1 MSITVLNPG
10 LLTSVQDA
18 GRVGYQQFGVS
29 VSGVMDPRA
38 MKIANILVGNEDN
51 EAVLECTM
59 MGPQLRLDADNVIA
73 ITGGD
78 LGPTLDNQ
86 PVENYA
92 ALAVRAGQTL
102 RFTALRSGCRAYIA
116 FAGGLD
122 IPLVM
127 DSRSTYMKAKIGGFE
142 GRKLQ
147 KDDAIGFRAPR
158 SSLPNLDQR
167 RVAPEVAPQRE
178 FTVRVLMGPQDDL
191 FTPAG
196 IQTFLSETYTVTNE
210 FDRMG
215 CRMEGAVIEHIS
227 GGDIISDGIA
237 FGAIQV
243 PTAGK
248 PIIMLAD
255 RQTTGGYTKI
265 ANVITADF
273 RIIGQLKGGDRV
285 RFVKTDIETAQAEL
299 LAEREALRRL
309 RETLDPAPKSEPKK
323 ERGFFKNLFKK

>member
-10 LLTSVQDA
+10 LLTTVQDL

-38 MKIANILVGNEDN
+38 TMLANILVGNEDG

-59 MGPQLRLDADNVIA
+59 MGPHLQFDQANVIA

-78 LGPTLDNQ
+78 LGATLDGQ
-86 PVENYA
+86 PVSTYCA
-92 ALAVRAGQTL
+92 IKVAAGQVL
-102 RFTALRSGCRAYIA
+102 RFTAPKKGCRAFIA

-122 IPLVM
+122 IPEVM
-127 DSRSTYMKAKIGGFE
+127 GSRSTYMKAKIGGLN
-142 GRKLQ
+142 GRKLE
-147 KDDAIGFRAPR
+147 KGDKIGFRAPKADF
-158 SSLPNLDQR
+158 PNMNAR
-167 RVAPEVAPQRE
+167 AMAPEFVARPE
-178 FTVRVLMGPQDDL
+178 YTVRVLLGPQDDY
-191 FTPAG
+191 FTQEG
-196 IQTFLSETYTVTNE
+196 INTFLSEVYTVTPE

-215 CRMEGAVIEHIS
+215 CRLEGAVIQHKD

-243 PTAGK
+243 PSAGK
-248 PIIMLAD
+248 PIIMLGD

-273 RIIGQLKGGDRV
+273 RILAQLKQGDKV
-285 RFVKTDIETAQAEL
+285 RFEKVSIKAAQDAL
-299 LAEREALRRL
+299 LTQRAALRHIRN
-309 RETLDPAPKSEPKK
+309 AIN
-323 ERGFFKNLFKK
+323 G

>member
-10 LLTSVQDA
+10 LLTTVQDM

-38 MKIANILVGNEDN
+38 TSIANILVGNDEG

-59 MGPQLRLDADNVIA
+59 LGPQLRFDAANCIA

-78 LGPTLDNQ
+78 LGPTLDGKPISNYCAVS
-86 PVENYA
+86 VE
-92 ALAVRAGQTL
+92 AGQVL
-102 RFTALRSGCRAYIA
+102 RFTGPKTGCRAFIA

-122 IPLVM
+122 IPVVM
-127 DSRSTYMKAKIGGFE
+127 GSRSTYMKAKIGGLE
-142 GRKLQ
+142 GRKLA
-147 KDDAIGFRAPR
+147 KDDVIGFRAPR
-158 SSLPNLDQR
+158 TQLKNMKDRNLY
-167 RVAPEVAPQRE
+167 PEFVPRDVY
-178 FTVRVLMGPQDDL
+178 TVRVVMGPQDDA
-191 FTPAG
+191 FTDAG
-196 IQTFLSETYTVTNE
+196 VKTFLSETYTVTPE

-215 CRMEGAVIEHIS
+215 CRLEGAVIEHKES
-227 GGDIISDGIA
+227 GDIISDGIA

-243 PTAGK
+243 PSAGK

-273 RIIGQLKGGDRV
+273 RLIGQLKAGDKV
-285 RFVKTDIETAQAEL
+285 RFEKVSIAHAQDAL
-299 LAEREALRRL
+299 LTQRAALRLL
-309 RETLDPAPKSEPKK
+309 RKSVD
-323 ERGFFKNLFKK
+323 R

>member
-10 LLTSVQDA
+10 LLTTVQDM

-38 MKIANILVGNEDN
+38 TSIANILVGNDEG

-59 MGPQLRLDADNVIA
+59 LGPQLRFDAANCIA

-78 LGPTLDNQ
+78 LGPTLDGKPIPNYCAVS
-86 PVENYA
+86 VE
-92 ALAVRAGQTL
+92 AGQVL
-102 RFTALRSGCRAYIA
+102 RFTAPKTGCRAFIA

-122 IPLVM
+122 IPEVM
-127 DSRSTYMKAKIGGFE
+127 GSRSTYMKAKIGGVE
-142 GRKLQ
+142 GRKLA
-147 KDDAIGFRAPR
+147 KDDVIGFRAPKTQLKNMKDRNLYPEFVPR
-158 SSLPNLDQR
+158 S
-167 RVAPEVAPQRE
+167 VY
-178 FTVRVLMGPQDDL
+178 TVRVVMGPQDDA
-191 FTPAG
+191 FTEAG
-196 IQTFLSETYTVTNE
+196 VRTFLSETYTVTPE

-215 CRMEGAVIEHIS
+215 CRLEGAVIEHKES
-227 GGDIISDGIA
+227 GDIISDGIA

-243 PTAGK
+243 PSAGK

-273 RIIGQLKGGDRV
+273 RLIGQLKAGDKV
-285 RFVKTDIETAQAEL
+285 RFEKVSIAHAQDAL
-299 LAEREALRRL
+299 LTQRAALRLL
-309 RETLDPAPKSEPKK
+309 RKSVD
-323 ERGFFKNLFKK
+323 R